1 MPLYSSYSSEKRLE
15 NTMLEVGRKAEDNQR
30 KLCSVVYPARRG
42 RTGLGQEPQ
51 SHCFHTLYPL
61 AAYLSSIC
69 GDLLLCTFACLLP
82 PLSLSLGLRDRRTR
96 GARFMKASEGN
107 LAQMLGICFVAL
119 LGLFPATRSLASAS
133 SVSPIASVSLCYAS
147 PTDTDQAKVPLP
159 S

>member
-1 MPLYSSYSSEKRLE
+1 MPLYSSYFSEKRLE

-82 PLSLSLGLRDRRTR
+82 PLSLSLGLRDLRTR

-119 LGLFPATRSLASAS
+119 QDSCVFESAEVL
-133 SVSPIASVSLCYAS
+133 SVCSQQREVSHR
-147 PTDTDQAKVPLP
+147 LP
-159 S
+159 R